1 LYSLYSFKNL
11 SSPLISFIL
20 PWIENKSQASTPSL
34 QSLSFDDFGRNMK
47 ISKTKHEVTQKKH
60 EPTRKK
66 HEAIQKSEQGGALLF
81 YQKEEEAEKRRKFVK
96 TNKED
101 SYKD

>member
-1 LYSLYSFKNL
+1 LFSSLSRSKNL
-11 SSPLISFIL
+11 SSLLISFIL

-66 HEAIQKSEQGGALLF
+66 HEAIQKSKQRGALLF
-81 YQKEEEAEKRRKFVK
+81 YQKGAEEEAEKKK
-96 TNKED
+96 KIC
-101 SYKD
+101 KD